1 MFTPF
6 KILSSSIDYL
16 GYKPD
21 QVYSH
26 IDADKNEYSNQLNE
40 YLRGTDGIIDGD
52 RLSKLWFPHGKYD
65 IFISHSHDDLNKA
78 RFLASWFEKN
88 CHLKCFVDSDVWGNA
103 NTLLK
108 RLVAANCHFKYNL
121 NGVVYDYDELNLCTS
136 HVFSMLSIALLEAID
151 DIECPIFIET
161 GNSVPLKTSIQDK
174 TLSPWLY
181 EEVNFMNKLPRKKPE
196 WLNNIRYFSTES
208 QSVLLEKAEDSL
220 KISHSVPTKGLV
232 KINSVD
238 IKKMIGH
245 YGKYALKE
253 LYRSKKI
260 ID

>member
-6 KILSSSIDYL
+6 KILSRSIDYL
-16 GYKPD
+16 GYKQD
-21 QVYSH
+21 H
-26 IDADKNEYSNQLNE
+26 IYNHKDANKKE
-40 YLRGTDGIIDGD
+40 YLDQLKDYLSGTDGIIDGD

-65 IFISHSHDDLNKA
+65 IFISHSHNDLNKA
-78 RFLASWFEKN
+78 HYLASWLETN
-88 CHLKCFVDSDVWGNA
+88 CHLNCFVDSDVWGNA
-103 NTLLK
+103 YTLLNK
-108 RLVAANCHFKYNL
+108 LAFANCHKKCSV
-121 NGVVYDYDELNLCTS
+121 NGVIYDYDELNTCTS
-136 HVFSMLSIALLEAID
+136 HVFSMLSIALMEAID
-151 DIECPIFIET
+151 NIECPIFIET

-232 KINSVD
+232 KIYSVD
-238 IKKMIGH
+238 IKNMIGH